1 MILGIKKGGSR
12 EDKLDLDRRGSAY
25 LSDLLLL
32 SALSSLFIH
41 LNGCPGIQSQG
52 LLTTLDLSSFAAVIM
67 LVMK

>member
-25 LSDLLLL
+25 LSDLLL
-32 SALSSLFIH
+32 STLSSLFIH

-52 LLTTLDLSSFAAVIM
+52 LLATLDLSSFAAVIM
-67 LVMK
+67 LVIK